1 MKICLIRPPKLMIK
15 NASSVVSFPPLGM
28 AIIAAVLKSEGHE
41 VQVIDAAITDNNQ
54 QVPFDPNNIN
64 TKLPPNTSLVTTG
77 LSSGEVVDLI
87 DADTDIIGFSCMFSI
102 DWVSDRALIN
112 FIDSKM
118 PGKLLIAAGESA
130 SGMPDIF
137 LKQCPG
143 LTACVIGE
151 GEETILEFIAALKQN
166 KSLQTVNGLMF
177 RGTDG
182 FIKTPKRERLRKLD
196 MLPIP
201 AWEEFPVTKYPRPIK
216 NSDGTNGITLPL
228 IATRGCPYRCTFCT
242 SPDMWGTRYFMRS
255 PESVVGEME
264 YLKSTFGVV
273 NFDFFDLTAII
284 QKKWVVEFSN
294 LLKERKLNI
303 TWRFPAGTR
312 SEAIDEEVI
321 EALSSSGCKEII
333 YAPESGSER
342 VLELIKKKVIIP
354 KLMESMQLAKKHD
367 MRVYINMIIGLPGEK
382 HIDIFKTCLFLMRCA
397 KLGVNDVGL
406 AKFRPYPGSALFDD
420 LHKKG
425 IFDLNSDEYFIDS
438 LFVVDSIVLNKFYNT
453 EIRSSKLY
461 MVYYFLYLSSFYS
474 FQFIF
479 QFKNFKRIMDYGTM
493 YRYGLNLKKDI
504 IGLFQ
509 GMFTFN
515 DKSTAGV

>member
-28 AIIAAVLKSEGHE
+28 ALIAAVLKGEGHS
-41 VQVIDAAITDNNQ
+41 VVVIDAAIADNNQ
-54 QVPFDPNNIN
+54 QVPFDSSSIN

-77 LSSGEVVDLI
+77 LSYTEVADLI
-87 DADTDIIGFSCMFSI
+87 PPDTDIIGFSCMFSI

-112 FIDSKM
+112 FIGKKM
-118 PGKLLIAAGESA
+118 PDKILVAAGESA

-137 LKQCPG
+137 LKQCPD

-151 GEETILEFIAALKQN
+151 GEETIIEFIAALKEGR
-166 KSLQTVNGLMF
+166 SLETVNGLMY
-177 RGTDG
+177 RAHDG
-182 FIKTPKRERLRKLD
+182 YIKTAKRERLRKLD
-196 MLPIP
+196 LLPIP
-201 AWEEFPVTKYPRPIK
+201 AWEEFPVTKYPRPIR

-242 SPDMWGTRYFMRS
+242 SPDMWGTRYFLRS
-255 PESVVGEME
+255 PESVVAEME
-264 YLKSTFGVV
+264 YLKSTFSAV

-321 EALSSSGCKEII
+321 EALSSSGCREII

-354 KLMESMQLAKKHD
+354 KLMESMTLAKKHN
-367 MRVYINMIIGLPGEK
+367 MRIYINMIIGLPGEK
-382 HIDIFKTCLFLMRCA
+382 HIDIFKTCLFLIRCA

-420 LHKKG
+420 LHKQG

-438 LFVVDSIVLNKFYNT
+438 LFVVDSILLNKFYNR
-453 EIRSSKLY
+453 EIKSSILY
-461 MVYYFLYLSSFYS
+461 MVYYFLYLSSFYAA
-474 FQFIF
+474 QFIF
-479 QFKNFKRIMDYGTM
+479 QFSNFKIILNNGTM

-509 GMFTFN
+509 GFGAVN
-515 DKSTAGV
+515 NKSTAGV